1 MIATDF
7 LAGGGAMGARIRAH
21 DWSASSIGPPVAWP
35 QSLRTA
41 LSLVLHSGFPAY
53 LAWGPELVS
62 FYNDAYLP
70 ILGTKPDALG
80 RPVREV
86 WPEVWDEVSPIVARA
101 LSGKASYFEDLPLT
115 LERKGYREETWW
127 TFSSSPIC
135 TETGA
140 VGGMLCIV
148 HETTER
154 VLTERRLQFL
164 DELSV
169 RMRGL
174 SDPRE
179 VMAVAAERLGR
190 HLAAGRAGYGE
201 VDATGTVF
209 TVERDWTDGAMPSFV
224 GRHRLDDFGPPIMG
238 ELKTGRTIR
247 LDEILT
253 DPRTAGESVAAAFAA
268 IGMGAG
274 ISAPFMDGG
283 RIAATLYV
291 HQAAPRHWRDDEVA
305 LMEEVAGRTWEA
317 VRRARAETALRESEE
332 RFRQFAEHSTNVLW
346 IFDAEANRLEYLS
359 PACEQVWGESRD
371 VLMQD
376 WSRWTARLH
385 PDDREHVLDVFEG
398 VLGGDTT
405 TCEYR
410 IVRADGSVRWI
421 RDTLFAIRDEHGRV
435 RRAAGLAQN
444 ITRGGEGLVY
454 VVDGRE
460 VARQALIHVLQ
471 GAGYEVK
478 VFVTVRA
485 FLDAAPVL
493 VPGCAVVDVSA
504 VDAGGLTVPWEL
516 RARRIGLPV
525 IATGER
531 RGDVGLAVRA
541 MKAGAIDYLEA
552 PYTADA
558 LLAAVASALAGIQD
572 AAGHDR
578 AAEDARTRVAAL
590 SAREREVL
598 EGLLLGGTNKTIG
611 KELGISPRTVEI
623 HRAHVMDRLGAH
635 TLPEAVL
642 KATAGLKPSPSQDG
656 GSWRGD
662 GRRGR

>member
-1 MIATDF
+1 MTATDF
-7 LAGGGAMGARIRAH
+7 LAGGGAMRARIRAH
-21 DWSASSIGPPVAWP
+21 DWSTSSIGPPGAWP
-35 QSLRTA
+35 QSLRTV

-53 LAWGPELVS
+53 LAWGLELVS
-62 FYNDAYLP
+62 FHNDAYLP

-86 WPEVWDEVSPIVARA
+86 WPEVWDEVGPIMARA
-101 LSGKASYFEDLPLT
+101 LSGEASYFEDLPLT
-115 LERKGYREETWW
+115 LEREGYPEETWW
-127 TFSSSPIC
+127 TFSYSPIC
-135 TETGA
+135 TETGG
-140 VGGMLCIV
+140 VGGLLCIV

-154 VLTERRLQFL
+154 VFTERRLRFL
-164 DELSV
+164 DDLSG

-179 VMAVAAERLGR
+179 VMAVAAEKLGR
-190 HLAAGRAGYGE
+190 HLGAGRAGYGE
-201 VDATGTVF
+201 IDAADTVF
-209 TVERDWTDGAMPSFV
+209 TAERDWTDGAMPSLA
-224 GRHRLDDFGPPIMG
+224 GRHRLGGFGLPIIDA
-238 ELKTGRTIR
+238 LKAGHTVR
-247 LDEILT
+247 LDDVLA

-268 IGMGAG
+268 IGMRAG

-283 RIAATLYV
+283 RLAAALYV
-291 HQAAPRHWRDDEVA
+291 HQAEPRRWRDDEVA

-346 IFDAEANRLEYLS
+346 IFDAETNRPEYLS
-359 PACEQVWGESRD
+359 PAYEQVWGESRD

-376 WSRWTARLH
+376 WSRWTGRLH
-385 PDDREHVLDVFEG
+385 PDDRERVLDVFEG

-421 RDTLFAIRDEHGRV
+421 RDTLFPIRDEHGRV

-444 ITRGGEGLVY
+444 ITRHEGALVY
-454 VVDGRE
+454 VVDGGE
-460 VARQALIHVLQ
+460 AALQTLTPVLQ

-478 VFVTVRA
+478 VFATVRA

-493 VPGCAVVDVSA
+493 VPGCAVLDVSA
-504 VDAGGLTVPWEL
+504 ADAGGLTIPREL
-516 RARRIGLPV
+516 RARRIGLPL
-525 IATGER
+525 IATGEH
-531 RGDVGLAVRA
+531 RGDVGLAVQA

-552 PYTADA
+552 PYTTEA

-578 AAEDARTRVAAL
+578 AAEDARARVAAL

-598 EGLLLGGTNKTIG
+598 DGLLVGGTNKTIG
-611 KELGISPRTVEI
+611 KKLGISPRTVEI
-623 HRAHVMDRLGAH
+623 HRAHLMDRLGAR

-642 KATAGLKPSPSQDG
+642 KATAGLKPSRAQVAG
-656 GSWRGD
+656 GGPDRV
-662 GRRGR
+662 